1 MSKKFKKIFKKLNCQ
16 YGVGGVGLGRGERGE
31 VGRKRMKRETSRK
44 KRRIRR
50 RKRRERRR
58 KRRKRRRERSKR
70 RGKEEDVKVKEE
82 KMTRR
87 KKIHRKG
94 KIYSLKTFSPRT
106 FLLTYVLY
114 TPMYFSLVS
123 TSLLNFT

>member
-1 MSKKFKKIFKKLNCQ
+1 MRS
-16 YGVGGVGLGRGERGE
+16 
-31 VGRKRMKRETSRK
+31 
-44 KRRIRR
+44 
-50 RKRRERRR
+50 
-58 KRRKRRRERSKR
+58 KRRKRRRKEG
-70 RGKEEDVKVKEE
+70 RGEGKEE

-94 KIYSLKTFSPRT
+94 KIYSLKTFPPRT

-114 TPMYFSLVS
+114 TPMYFSLAS